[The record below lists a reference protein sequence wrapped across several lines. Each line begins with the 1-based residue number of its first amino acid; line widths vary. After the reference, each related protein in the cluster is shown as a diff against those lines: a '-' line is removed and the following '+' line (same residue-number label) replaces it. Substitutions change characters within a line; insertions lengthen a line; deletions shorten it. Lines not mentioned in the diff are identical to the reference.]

1 MGEGG
6 NKGICQCTEG
16 RTLTME
22 AGTAMKTDLVPI
34 QNSWGE
40 TQTTKATEKKGKS
53 G

>member
-1 MGEGG
+1 
-6 NKGICQCTEG
+6 
-16 RTLTME
+16 ME

-40 TQTTKATEKKGKS
+40 TPTTKEEKRESEKG